1 MVESFA
7 SFELHVCFSLPGK
20 AQTPPLSINFWYIC
34 KYGGNSNPASAMRQ
48 DFLYVHLQ
56 KSEGPMAWRFPAG
69 PAMYFAPLVFG
80 NIWQRVMASLVLVEL
95 VR

>member
-7 SFELHVCFSLPGK
+7 SFEFAMGFFLPGK
-20 AQTPPLSINFWYIC
+20 AQSHLFLSIFDTYANMAAT
-34 KYGGNSNPASAMRQ
+34 KNPASAMRQ